1 MDQCSGFAWHFTLY
15 ASLSLLAWQCA
26 LTGNA
31 AAVTSTVQPS
41 IMDSDDLTA
50 HITSLGIPRNHA
62 TVGLS
67 NYLACNKQAQ
77 SLFIHRRLPD
87 AGWSDLQIQHLLLTL
102 STLDTNS
109 GEPVSSASASSGGQV
124 GRWCGVGE
132 REGRVYSSLVVQ
144 RHYGLSHGIGRSGD
158 VTEPQPKAVGSST
171 MSRLALYLVLDA
183 ARRGAGL
190 DARSSAKHG
199 VLLPLC
205 TGMSMGLVFAALRDA
220 LPVDQRSEKN
230 VVLWSRIDQKSCFKA
245 ILSAGLECVVVPTKI
260 CDGTDEV
267 VTDLDALEGAMSKH
281 KGKILAVVS
290 TTSCF
295 APRVPDSV
303 DAIARLCD
311 RDGVSHVVNNA
322 YGLQCA
328 KTCKLI
334 NRACAVGRVDAIVCS
349 TDKNFLV
356 PVGGAIVLS
365 PIEDVVKN
373 VGKVYPGRASA
384 APIIDLFITLLS
396 LGLSGYRGLLQ
407 QRSAMLV
414 KFQEK
419 FSQVA
424 SKYSERQLS
433 CPRNSIS
440 FGITLDT
447 LGGGKDTSYFGS
459 MLFTRCVSGT
469 RVVPKSQNKTMG
481 GQDFVGFGSSTENY
495 PHSYLTAACAIGLS
509 ESEMDDFFVR
519 LDKGLKDFFA
529 KQKKETRKKAAA
541 AAAAKEEKESISKVA
556 DEVADLSVA
565 K

>member
-1 MDQCSGFAWHFTLY
+1 
-15 ASLSLLAWQCA
+15 
-26 LTGNA
+26 
-31 AAVTSTVQPS
+31 
-41 IMDSDDLTA
+41 MDSDDLTS

-67 NYLACNKQAQ
+67 NYLATNKQAK

-87 AGWSDLQIQHLLLTL
+87 AGWSDLQIQHFLLTL

-109 GEPVSSASASSGGQV
+109 GEPVSVSSTSVSSNQV

-132 REGRVYSSLVVQ
+132 REGRVYSSLVIQ
-144 RHYGLSHGIGRSGD
+144 RHCGLSHGIGRSGD

-171 MSRLALYLVLDA
+171 MSRLALHLVLDA

-220 LPVDQRSEKN
+220 LSAEERPKKN

-245 ILSAGLECVVVPTKI
+245 ILSAGLVCEVVPTKI
-260 CDGTDEV
+260 CDGSDEV
-267 VTDLDALEGAMSKH
+267 VTDLDALEKAMSKH

-303 DAIARLCD
+303 DDIARLCD
-311 RDGVSHVVNNA
+311 RDGVSHVMNNA

-349 TDKNFLV
+349 TDKNLLV
-356 PVGGAIVLS
+356 PVGGAIVMS
-365 PIEDVVKN
+365 PREDVVKN

-396 LGLSGYRGLLQ
+396 MGLDGYRGLLQ
-407 QRSAMLV
+407 QRTELLV
-414 KFQEK
+414 KFQDK
-419 FSQVA
+419 FAQVA
-424 SKYSERQLS
+424 SKYGERPLS

-469 RVVPKSQNKTMG
+469 RVVPQSQNKVMG
-481 GQDFVGFGSSTENY
+481 GQEFVGFGSSTEDY

-509 ESEMDDFFVR
+509 ESEMNEFFSR
-519 LDKGLKDFFA
+519 LEKGFKDFFA
-529 KQKKETRKKAAA
+529 KQKKEAKKKAAA
-541 AAAAKEEKESISKVA
+541 AAEEKKESVS
-556 DEVADLSVA
+556 EVTDKAAVLSVS